1 MLVGL
6 SGPAFTRNPGDD
18 HECDDAEGKR
28 LIAAGYATPIVEIE
42 TAAAAPVAETRIH
55 PLDHDGDGRKG
66 GSKRRKKGSE

>member
-6 SGPAFTRNPGDD
+6 SGPAFTRNPGDE

-42 TAAAAPVAETRIH
+42 TAAVVPIVETRD

-66 GSKRRKKGSE
+66 GSKRRKKGAE